1 MRTMRNEYVYE
12 SKKVGKYT
20 VKVVQEYNPT
30 DPRTEWDNLCTM
42 VCFHSR
48 YNLGDRNHGF
58 TPESIR
64 EYLSEN
70 KKTVFWKP
78 LYLYDHSGITIST
91 GPFSCP
97 WDSGQVGYIFV
108 ERDRFLKEFGYKR
121 MTKKAK
127 ERLEALLEG
136 EVEDYDK
143 YLTGEVYGY
152 MVEDEEGNCVDS
164 CWGFYGETKDVLEEG
179 VSEAEANIRNDIK
192 EHLKKLKIWIKNK
205 VPLDKR
211 KPLMI

>member
-1 MRTMRNEYVYE
+1 MRNEYIYE

-20 VKVVQEYNPT
+20 VKVVQDDDPMN
-30 DPRTEWDNLCTM
+30 PRTEWDNICTM
-42 VCFHSR
+42 VCFHRR
-48 YNLGDRNHGF
+48 YNLGDKHNF

-91 GPFSCP
+91 GPFSCS

-108 ERDRFLKEFGYKR
+108 ERDRFLKEFGFKK

-127 ERLEALLEG
+127 ERLETLLDD
-136 EVEDYDK
+136 EVESYDN
-143 YLTGEVYGY
+143 YLTGKVYGY
-152 MVEDEEGNCVDS
+152 IIEEEEDGNIVDS
-164 CWGFYGETKDVLEEG
+164 CWGFNGESKYALEEG
-179 VSEAEANIRNDIK
+179 VYVAKCQIKRDIK
-192 EHLKKLKIWIKNK
+192 DHLKRLKVWIKNR
-205 VPLDKR
+205 VPLEKR
-211 KPLMI
+211 TPLII

>member
-1 MRTMRNEYVYE
+1 MRNEYVYE

-20 VKVVQEYNPT
+20 VKVVQDDDPMNPREEY
-30 DPRTEWDNLCTM
+30 DNLCTM
-42 VCFHSR
+42 VCFHR
-48 YNLGDRNHGF
+48 NYNLGDRKHGF

-70 KKTVFWKP
+70 RKTVFWKP

-97 WDSGQVGYIFV
+97 WDSGQIGYIFV
-108 ERDRFLKEFGYKR
+108 ERDRFLKEFGFKK

-136 EVEDYDK
+136 EVEEYDN

-152 MVEDEEGNCVDS
+152 RVEDEEGYHVES
-164 CWGFYGETKDVLEEG
+164 CWGYNGERKDALEEG
-179 VSEAEANIRNDIK
+179 VSAAKEIIKNDIK
-192 EHLKKLKIWIKNK
+192 EHLKKLKVWIKNR

-211 KPLMI
+211 EPLII

>member
-1 MRTMRNEYVYE
+1 MRNKYVYE

-20 VKVVQEYNPT
+20 VKVVQDTNPLN
-30 DPRTEWDNLCTM
+30 PRTEWDNLCTM
-42 VCFHSR
+42 VCFHRR

-91 GPFSCP
+91 GTFACA
-97 WDSGQVGYIFV
+97 WDSGLVGYIFI
-108 ERDRFLKEFGYKR
+108 ERDRFLKEFGFKR
-121 MTKKAK
+121 MSKKAK
-127 ERLEALLEG
+127 ERLEGLLDG
-136 EVEDYDK
+136 EVEDYDN

-152 MVEDEEGNCVDS
+152 MVEDETGNVIDS
-164 CWGFYGETKDVLEEG
+164 CWGFNGDPKYALEEG
-179 VSEAEANIRNDIK
+179 VYDAKCQIKRDIK
-192 EHLKKLKIWIKNK
+192 EHLKKLKVWIKNR

-211 KPLMI
+211 EPLVI

>member
-1 MRTMRNEYVYE
+1 MKYEYVYE
-12 SKKVGKYT
+12 KTKVGKYT
-20 VKVVQEYNPT
+20 VKVVQDNYLMNPREEY
-30 DPRTEWDNLCTM
+30 DNLCTM
-42 VCFHSR
+42 VCFHRR

-64 EYLSEN
+64 KYLSEN

-91 GPFSCP
+91 GPFSCS
-97 WDSGQVGYIFV
+97 WDSGQVGYIFI
-108 ERDRFLKEFGYKR
+108 ERDRFLKEFGFKK

-136 EVEDYDK
+136 EVETYDNF
-143 YLTGEVYGY
+143 LTGKVYGY
-152 MVEDEEGNCVDS
+152 RVEDEEGYHVES
-164 CWGFYGETKDVLEEG
+164 CWGYNGESKYALEEG
-179 VSEAEANIRNDIK
+179 VSVAKAIIRNDIK
-192 EHLKKLKIWIKNK
+192 EHLKKLKVWIKNK

-211 KPLMI
+211 EPLMI